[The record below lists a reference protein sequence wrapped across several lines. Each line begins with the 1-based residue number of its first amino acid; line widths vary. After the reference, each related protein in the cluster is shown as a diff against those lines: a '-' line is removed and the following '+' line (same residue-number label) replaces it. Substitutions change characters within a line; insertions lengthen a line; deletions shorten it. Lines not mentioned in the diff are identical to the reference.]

1 MLFVL
6 IFGVFAKTASQE
18 QLDLID
24 AIITTPTTIPVPRD
38 SFPTIDLPRF
48 HFNGT
53 CGRIF
58 AHRRASSRDIV
69 FFAHSASPHVP
80 SETAFFQAELTLR
93 LLRASMPDVTAVV
106 FVVGHVPPHLL
117 MLFVKYR
124 VRHIALQG
132 HRNWHAANVLLL
144 AARSY
149 LETNPGQFVRVAS
162 ADLRE
167 VYIFEDA
174 FRTCG
179 DDDLVWMTVGDS
191 PGARRVATH
200 MAAMKLAQFFGNAT
214 AAEFRDAAT
223 DVVDKAFGIGGTQ
236 RMAAFLDAVVRDVNF
251 KHKGRAGYC
260 QAC

>member
-1 MLFVL
+1 MLFRSVWSGL
-6 IFGVFAKTASQE
+6 SEHVICCRG
-18 QLDLID
+18 
-24 AIITTPTTIPVPRD
+24 TP
-38 SFPTIDLPRF
+38 
-48 HFNGT
+48 
-53 CGRIF
+53 
-58 AHRRASSRDIV
+58 A
-69 FFAHSASPHVP
+69 
-80 SETAFFQAELTLR
+80 
-93 LLRASMPDVTAVV
+93 
-106 FVVGHVPPHLL
+106 
-117 MLFVKYR
+117 
-124 VRHIALQG
+124 RHTP
-132 HRNWHAANVLLL
+132 NVLLL

-149 LETNPGQFVRVAS
+149 LETNPGQFDRVAL
-162 ADLRE
+162 ADLRD
-167 VYIFEDA
+167 VYFFEDA

-251 KHKGRAGYC
+251 KHKGPMGFC